1 MYLVYILKSKSC
13 ERTYVGM
20 TNDFFKRWRQHNS
33 EIKGGAKYTHKYK
46 NWYPILILDGFHT
59 INVAC
64 QCEWRLKRR
73 CTQKGTPSQ
82 KRIIHTYD
90 SIQQKQWTSNSPL
103 IQSQSL
109 TIYIDDDYKN
119 AHCTITRT
127 SAGCIAGLRKGIPS
141 ISEDN
146 FNIPN
151 SVALIPKFLS

>member
-20 TNDFFKRWRQHNS
+20 TNDFFKRWRQHNG

-46 NWYPILILDGFHT
+46 DWYPILILDGFHT
-59 INVAC
+59 INEAC

-73 CTQKGTPSQ
+73 CTQKGTSSQ
-82 KRIIHTYD
+82 KRIMHTYN

-109 TIYIDDDYKN
+109 TIYIDDDYQ
-119 AHCTITRT
+119 
-127 SAGCIAGLRKGIPS
+127 
-141 ISEDN
+141 N
-146 FNIPN
+146 FFYDYPTKQ
-151 SVALIPKFLS
+151 LYWK